1 MKYDRNRKFIL
12 YGPDHSYRF
21 HPSILG
27 ANQQIRGEAMD
38 LFLRENT
45 FVSLRHN
52 MDYDWGGDPKLRKC
66 GVAIL
71 ARGNRARAFPA
82 IGMAIELD
90 VDRRWYY
97 AETGRRRPRTRVEVF
112 TVDDLP
118 AACVCLQRL
127 ISGPDNILP
136 PVISFPDHRISKA
149 VNIRVTVSSGINR
162 ADCAW
167 YDRRPVAGSKLFR
180 CLEPLRR
187 VRHASRVEIYSP
199 GCVSYID
206 DLEAM
211 MCGWPLSV
219 KETMDLVVAHFDRG
233 DQHYLSGALKPA
245 IAEYKA
251 ALRTLP
257 KGTFD
262 EKEEDEAFEDMVG
275 GRFDGL
281 SSNR

>member
-1 MKYDRNRKFIL
+1 MNAYRETQYDWNRREIL
-12 YGPDHSYRF
+12 SGPDHSYRF

-27 ANQQIRGEAMD
+27 ANQQIRTEAID
-38 LFLRENT
+38 LFQRENT

-52 MDYDWGGDPKLRKC
+52 MDYNWTSDPNLRKC
-66 GVAIL
+66 GVAVL
-71 ARGNRARAFPA
+71 ARGNRARVFPA
-82 IGMAIELD
+82 IGMVIELN
-90 VDRRWYY
+90 VDGGRYY
-97 AETGRRRPRTRVEVF
+97 AETGRDRPRTISEVF

-127 ISGPDNILP
+127 ISY
-136 PVISFPDHRISKA
+136 PDHHSSKT
-149 VNIRVTVSSGINR
+149 VNIRVTISSSIDR
-162 ADCAW
+162 AEGAW

-187 VRHASRVEIYSP
+187 IRDATRVEIYSP

-206 DLEAM
+206 DLETT
-211 MCGWPLSV
+211 MCDWQLSV
-219 KETMDLVVAHFDRG
+219 KETMELVVAHFDRG
-233 DQHYLSGALKPA
+233 DHHYVSGALRPA

-257 KGTFD
+257 SGTFD
-262 EKEEDEAFEDMVG
+262 EHAEDEAFEDMVG